1 MSGQG
6 AKGGHG
12 GGGGEAKGSPMT
24 SDAAARIQSSEA
36 KAGGV
41 CVESGGFPARAQA
54 AAAHNEAAGKGSSK
68 K

>member
-1 MSGQG
+1 
-6 AKGGHG
+6 
-12 GGGGEAKGSPMT
+12 MT